1 MNTTEKGIIV
11 GLGLVVAIGLFAGT
25 AFGLVGQTSTGSQR
39 GVGGMMWGG
48 SGYGGGGLTGLGAST
63 ATSSQSHPGGMMG
76 GMWGMM
82 GNNGLAT
89 DGRNIMMGCFQYM
102 AHILGLGANET
113 TS

>member
-1 MNTTEKGIIV
+1 
-11 GLGLVVAIGLFAGT
+11 
-25 AFGLVGQTSTGSQR
+25 
-39 GVGGMMWGG
+39 MWGG

-102 AHILGLGANET
+102 AHYPWLRGERDGELKRNDKCVDHRLPIRSSLSEGWLQNAET
-113 TS
+113 RTMGIPLEPLHS